1 MYCSV
6 LQCVAVSHELHDFIR
21 RDVDGIIEGL
31 VFIGQDITETLR
43 AIKTAQQVCC
53 SVLQSVAVCCSVL
66 QDITETLCAIK
77 TAQQVCCSVLQ
88 SVAVCCRMSLRRCA
102 LLRPRCS
109 VLQCV
114 AVQYCVMQCA
124 AMFFSIL
131 QCLTVC
137 CSVLQNIT
145 EVARKQDGA
154 AVDKRLPVCCSV
166 L

>member
-1 MYCSV
+1 LYCSV

-66 QDITETLCAIK
+66 QDITETLRAIK

-88 SVAVCCRMSLRRCA
+88 SVAVCCSVLQDITETLRAIKTAQQVC
-102 LLRPRCS
+102 CN

-114 AVQYCVMQCA
+114 AG
-124 AMFFSIL
+124 
-131 QCLTVC
+131 
-137 CSVLQNIT
+137 
-145 EVARKQDGA
+145 RH
-154 AVDKRLPVCCSV
+154 
-166 L
+166 